1 MATQLKNIVADM
13 RSLAPFP
20 TVATSVLA
28 LASNED
34 TVPEDL
40 VTLIQTDPGLTG
52 KVLKLCNSAYYGFQ
66 REIASLHE
74 AGNMLGVRTLTNLVL
89 TSSAGNYFQDHGKAT
104 GTSQDNLWEQC
115 VTNAI
120 AARLIARHHRRTDP
134 ERAYTAGLLQNV
146 GHLVLDR
153 FYGDETA
160 QVQDQMANGSSRLQ
174 AEKSVIGMHHAE
186 IGARLSSRW
195 MLPDVL
201 VDTIRYH
208 HEPQNAENDPALA
221 GTIHLAEALARAACG
236 DEDASR
242 IVYEISDAAYELTD
256 LCAGDLA
263 ELDTELASEMQKARD
278 LVGI

>member
-28 LASNED
+28 LASNDE

-104 GTSQDNLWEQC
+104 GSSQ
-115 VTNAI
+115 
-120 AARLIARHHRRTDP
+120 
-134 ERAYTAGLLQNV
+134 
-146 GHLVLDR
+146 
-153 FYGDETA
+153 
-160 QVQDQMANGSSRLQ
+160 GS
-174 AEKSVIGMHHAE
+174 
-186 IGARLSSRW
+186 
-195 MLPDVL
+195 
-201 VDTIRYH
+201 
-208 HEPQNAENDPALA
+208 
-221 GTIHLAEALARAACG
+221 
-236 DEDASR
+236 
-242 IVYEISDAAYELTD
+242 
-256 LCAGDLA
+256 
-263 ELDTELASEMQKARD
+263 
-278 LVGI
+278 

>member
-1 MATQLKNIVADM
+1 MPTQLKNIVADL

-28 LASNED
+28 LASDDD
-34 TVPEDL
+34 TGPEDI
-40 VTLIQTDPGLTG
+40 VKLIQTDPGLTG

-66 REIASLHE
+66 REIASLKE
-74 AGNMLGVRTLTNLVL
+74 ASNMLGVRTLTNLVL

-104 GTSQDNLWEQC
+104 GNSQDDLWEQC

-153 FYGDETA
+153 FYGDEHQ
-160 QVQDQMANGSSRLQ
+160 QVQCHINNGTTRLQ
-174 AEKSVIGMHHAE
+174 AEKAVIGIHHAE

-195 MLPDVL
+195 MLPEVL

-208 HEPQNAENDPALA
+208 HEPQNAETDPALA
-221 GTIHLAEALARAACG
+221 GTIHLAEAIARATLG
-236 DEDASR
+236 DSDAST
-242 IVYEISDAAYELTD
+242 IVYEISEAAYDLTD

-263 ELDTELASEMQKARD
+263 DLDMDLQSEMQKARD
-278 LVGI
+278 LVGL